1 MLFQRPY
8 ISKSPG
14 GACLRTPLAA
24 HAFGARDC
32 PPLPPPPPNKSN
44 LATAVR
50 GVEGQAT
57 VKAEVEEDDEKC
69 NTDSDLDDPKADSD
83 DDHLMFLRAV
93 STRRGR
99 MVRFIYQE

>member
-1 MLFQRPY
+1 M
-8 ISKSPG
+8 I
-14 GACLRTPLAA
+14 A
-24 HAFGARDC
+24 
-32 PPLPPPPPNKSN
+32 PPPPHLPPNKSN
-44 LATAVR
+44 LATALR

-69 NTDSDLDDPKADSD
+69 NTDSDLDDPTADSD
-83 DDHLMFLRAV
+83 DDNLMFLRAV

>member
-8 ISKSPG
+8 ISNSPG
-14 GACLRTPLAA
+14 GACLRTPRAA
-24 HAFGARDC
+24 HPFGARDC
-32 PPLPPPPPNKSN
+32 PPPPPNKSN

-69 NTDSDLDDPKADSD
+69 NTDSDLDDPTADSD
-83 DDHLMFLRAV
+83 DDNLMFLRAV